1 MLYLYLSNFIYDIMN
16 IEKELI
22 FMKHK
27 MLYLFLVLIT
37 GGLIHKRNSNKNL
50 ILSGRY
56 QSQYKILT
64 FTPDHKY
71 YYVDQKSKQHSSGS
85 IKSLKN
91 NSYLLKNGIFDNI
104 KIQKKFN
111 DISFIYQDQ
120 SCQYYPTLNT
130 LDDLELSLFIR

>member
-1 MLYLYLSNFIYDIMN
+1 
-16 IEKELI
+16 
-22 FMKHK
+22 MKHK

-37 GGLIHKRNSNKNL
+37 GGLIHKRNSNNNS

-64 FTPDHKY
+64 FTSDHKY
-71 YYVDQKSKQHSSGS
+71 YYVDQKNKQHSSGA
-85 IKSLKN
+85 IRSLKN

-104 KIQKKFN
+104 KIRKKFN
-111 DISFIYQDQ
+111 DISFIYQGQ
-120 SCQYYPTLNT
+120 SCQYYPILNP

>member
-1 MLYLYLSNFIYDIMN
+1 
-16 IEKELI
+16 
-22 FMKHK
+22 MKHK

-37 GGLIHKRNSNKNL
+37 GGLIHKRNSNKNS

-56 QSQYKILT
+56 QSQYKVLT

-85 IKSLKN
+85 IKLLKN

-111 DISFIYQDQ
+111 DISFIYQGKP
-120 SCQYYPTLNT
+120 CQYYPTLNT
-130 LDDLELSLFIR
+130 LDDLELNLFIR